1 MFHKNVI
8 SLTNKVLKEVSCL
21 GLLSS
26 ALHRFTLHEILLVL
40 AYHAKLRISFDKQS
54 GSNFT
59 RCGKLV
65 KHLRKENMS
74 EQAVYPSLKG
84 KTVLITGGASGIG
97 EALTRAFFAQGC
109 NVGFLDFD
117 QHASDKLVADLDAD
131 NVLAVQCDL
140 RDIEALQAGVKEV
153 SAKLGHINVL
163 VNNAARDDRHSLESV
178 TSEYFDERIATNL
191 KHQLFASQAVVADM
205 EAAGGGAII
214 NMGSTS
220 WMIGQGGMPC
230 YTTAK
235 SAIQGLTRGLAR
247 DLGPKNIRVNCLV
260 PGWIMTERQVSMWL
274 TEESEKELMQRQCV
288 KRKLVPEDIARFA
301 LFMASD
307 EASACSN
314 QTYIVDG
321 GWV

>member
-1 MFHKNVI
+1 M
-8 SLTNKVLKEVSCL
+8 SQ
-21 GLLSS
+21 
-26 ALHRFTLHEILLVL
+26 
-40 AYHAKLRISFDKQS
+40 HAI
-54 GSNFT
+54 
-59 RCGKLV
+59 
-65 KHLRKENMS
+65 
-74 EQAVYPSLKG
+74 YPSLKD

-97 EALTRAFFAQGC
+97 EALTRSFFAQGC
-109 NVGFLDFD
+109 KVGFLDYD
-117 QHASDKLVADLDAD
+117 QQASDTLVAELNSDR
-131 NVLAVQCDL
+131 VLAVQCDL
-140 RDIEALQAGVKEV
+140 RDIDALKAGVREV
-153 SAKLGHINVL
+153 SETLGLINVL
-163 VNNAARDDRHSLESV
+163 INNAARDDRHQLETV

-191 KHQLFASQAVVADM
+191 KHQLFASQAVVGDM

-247 DLGPKNIRVNCLV
+247 DLGPKNIRVNCVV

-288 KRKLVPEDIARFA
+288 KRKLVPDDIAKFA